1 MQSNIENEY
10 NEVFIVTCI
19 DMSYKNDLKEEIPK
33 IKMSLK
39 ALGVQKIMLF
49 FVN

>member
-33 IKMSLK
+33 IKISLK
-39 ALGVQKIMLF
+39 RWGFKKSCCFL
-49 FVN
+49 